1 MCSVDLW
8 TLLTSAGVSSNM
20 ARMEESRQ
28 ERVSISTRLAS
39 SSAFPSTAWGRERK
53 REMVQGKRERD
64 MTGTWWKRRKENTVV
79 YLLGIRNVQAHT
91 KSHDVVMWSI
101 AQGLGLNTL
110 LNSTSLFWASF
121 WFFDLLNSICWWW
134 SRKQNGVIH
143 SKLLYVCR
151 PTRDPGGVDEN
162 VIIIIN

>member
-8 TLLTSAGVSSNM
+8 TLLTSAGVEESSNM

-53 REMVQGKRERD
+53 REMVQGKRD